1 MTLKISI
8 TKFKRDKMSSKY
20 PLAETNYKILPSIN
34 SPDDLKR
41 LNIHELE
48 TLAGEIRE
56 FIIDTI
62 SKTGGHLGASLGVVE
77 LTLAVHYVFNAPKDK
92 IIWDTGHQGYVHKII
107 TGRRDV
113 FHTIRQFRGISGFLK
128 RSESI
133 YDVFGAG
140 HASTSISAALG
151 IATARD
157 FDGADYKVVA
167 IIGDG
172 AMTAGLAYEA
182 MNNAGMMRKN
192 LIVILNDN
200 NMSISPNVWAVSK
213 YFTDLIASAHYNKLK
228 SFIWD
233 LTGQLDGMGDR
244 IRKLAARVEGG
255 VKAIITPGMLF
266 EALGFRYFGPVNG
279 HNIAKLIKILNEI
292 KNLNGPILV
301 HVITQK
307 GKGYKPAE
315 EDEQKY
321 HGVTPFDKI
330 TGKMY
335 KSDKP
340 QPPSYTKVFGEA
352 VVQLAKRNNK
362 IVGIT
367 AAMPEGTG
375 LNILAKEIPERFF
388 DVGIAEQHAVTFA
401 AGLATEGYIPICA
414 IYSTFLQRA
423 FDQIIHDVAL
433 QHLHVIFAIDRAGLV
448 GADGPTHHGAF
459 DLSYLR
465 LIPGMVIMA
474 PKDESELRDMLY
486 TATIYNKG
494 PVAIRYPRGN
504 GVGVPLKDDFD
515 LIEIG
520 KSEILKEGRDIAIL
534 AIGNMVY
541 PALKSAE
548 ILQRYGIDAMVV
560 NMRFVKPLD
569 EKLLDMIFEKFNK
582 VVTVEENTIRG
593 GFGSA
598 VLEYAASKGVVNVK
612 FLIHGI
618 PDEFIEH
625 GTQPELWQMLK
636 LDANGIAE
644 KILETFEFDKVL
656 IPQKTHS

>member
-1 MTLKISI
+1 M
-8 TKFKRDKMSSKY
+8 DG
-20 PLAETNYKILPSIN
+20 NYRILPRIN
-34 SPDDLKR
+34 SPNDLKGLSVR
-41 LNIHELE
+41 ELE
-48 TLAGEIRE
+48 ELASEIRE

-62 SKTGGHLGASLGVVE
+62 SKVGGHLGASLGAVE
-77 LTLAVHYVFNAPKDK
+77 LTLAVHYVFNAPRDK
-92 IIWDTGHQGYVHKII
+92 IVWDTGHQGYVHKII

-113 FHTIRQFRGISGFLK
+113 FHTIRQFKGISGFLK

-157 FDGADYKVVA
+157 FDGQDYKVVA

-182 MNNAGMMRKN
+182 MNNAGVLKKN

-213 YFTDLIASAHYNKLK
+213 YFTELIASSHYNKLK
-228 SFIWD
+228 SFVWD
-233 LTGQLDGMGDR
+233 LTGQLDSVGDR

-279 HNIAKLIKILNEI
+279 HNIQKLIRILSEI
-292 KNLNGPILV
+292 KNLNGPILL

-315 EDEQKY
+315 EDEQKL
-321 HGVTPFDKI
+321 HGVTPFDKV

-352 VVQLAKRNNK
+352 VVQLARQNSK

-375 LNILAKEIPERFF
+375 LNILKKEIPERFF
-388 DVGIAEQHAVTFA
+388 DVGIAEQHAVTFS

-433 QHLHVIFAIDRAGLV
+433 QHLHVVFALDRAGLV

-465 LIPGMVIMA
+465 LIPNMVIMA

-504 GVGVPLKDDFD
+504 GVGVPLKENFD

-520 KSEILKEGRDIAIL
+520 KAEILREGNDIAIL
-534 AIGNMVY
+534 AVGSMVY
-541 PALKSAE
+541 PSLKASE
-548 ILQRYGIDAMVV
+548 KLSSYGIDAMVV

-569 EKLLDMIFEKFNK
+569 EELLDYVFERFDK

-598 VLEYAASKGVVNVK
+598 VLEYAAMRGVKNVK

-625 GTQPELWQMLK
+625 GTQNELWRMLK
-636 LDANGIAE
+636 LDPDGIVERIIEAFDFE
-644 KILETFEFDKVL
+644 ILKDKTKILKNGE
-656 IPQKTHS
+656 S